1 MSLLKGYKVFITGAT
16 GFVGSNLVRRALQQ
30 GAEVYVNIRTTSN
43 LWRIKDVIDDITI
56 VNTDITQ
63 YEKLKD
69 NLHKIHPNI
78 IFHTAAYGGNALQN
92 DFNTII
98 ESNIIGTANV
108 VRCCK
113 DINFDLFVNTGSS
126 SEYGIKQ
133 KPMRETDVLEPVN
146 DYGVSKASAT
156 MYCRSQAINKNLPIV
171 TLRLFSPYGMYE
183 EQARLIPSVILST
196 ICQKNPK
203 ISSPK
208 LVRDFIFINDVLTAY
223 EALIDHP
230 NSGGQIYNIGS
241 GKQHT
246 VGEVTDTIL
255 RLLGNKVE
263 CELGA
268 PQNWKNE
275 PNFWQADIDRAK
287 LELKWELKYDFET
300 GLKAAIDWF
309 KENYSIYSGLRG
321 IL

>member
-126 SEYGIKQ
+126 SE
-133 KPMRETDVLEPVN
+133 
-146 DYGVSKASAT
+146 
-156 MYCRSQAINKNLPIV
+156 
-171 TLRLFSPYGMYE
+171 
-183 EQARLIPSVILST
+183 
-196 ICQKNPK
+196 
-203 ISSPK
+203 
-208 LVRDFIFINDVLTAY
+208 
-223 EALIDHP
+223 
-230 NSGGQIYNIGS
+230 
-241 GKQHT
+241 
-246 VGEVTDTIL
+246 
-255 RLLGNKVE
+255 
-263 CELGA
+263 
-268 PQNWKNE
+268 
-275 PNFWQADIDRAK
+275 
-287 LELKWELKYDFET
+287 
-300 GLKAAIDWF
+300 
-309 KENYSIYSGLRG
+309 
-321 IL
+321 